1 MCFHSET
8 YLGVANPAKHQKHK
22 KKLGDRKN
30 VGTNDVPTFLLIHF
44 IYVHTCL
51 IVYVAEMLEKTIMF
65 HLAQRRCCG
74 VSYSLFDVKYVIAA
88 SLLRKI

>member
-22 KKLGDRKN
+22 RKLGDRKN

-51 IVYVAEMLEKTIMF
+51 IVYVAEMLEKISF
-65 HLAQRRCCG
+65 FSILKDDVVVCHICYVCKVCYCG
-74 VSYSLFDVKYVIAA
+74 QFVT
-88 SLLRKI
+88 